1 MGFLMP
7 KSSTPA
13 PVAAAAQ
20 TVQQTVPAPE
30 KTAAA
35 SQADS
40 NGVATQVGA
49 ARMTEDK
56 SLYGTS
62 TPDLR
67 VDRPTVAPSLGTSG
81 SGLKLM

>member
-13 PVAAAAQ
+13 AVTSAQ
-20 TVQQTVPAPE
+20 STVQQTVPAPE
-30 KTAAA
+30 QTAAS
-35 SQADS
+35 SQQDS
-40 NGVATQVGA
+40 NGVATQVGG
-49 ARMTEDK
+49 ARKVEDQQ
-56 SLYGTS
+56 LYGTS

-67 VDRPTVAPSLGTSG
+67 VDRPTVASTLGTSG

>member
-13 PVAAAAQ
+13 AVSSAES

-30 KTAAA
+30 QTAAS
-35 SQADS
+35 SQDS
-40 NGVATQVGA
+40 NGVATQVGG
-49 ARMTEDK
+49 ARKAEDQT
-56 SLYGTS
+56 LYGTS

-67 VDRPTVAPSLGTSG
+67 VDRPAVADTLGTSG